1 MEKIMK
7 SDNQVRQEGFKVLFN
22 NMDIVDAER
31 FIAIINREKFDYTQ
45 WRDNLFADLSV
56 EEIFEK
62 GRKFAVDFRKIKGN
76 I

>member
-1 MEKIMK
+1 MK
-7 SDNQVRQEGFKVLFN
+7 SDNQIRQEGFKAFFD

-31 FIAIINREKFDYTQ
+31 FIAIINSERFNYTQ
-45 WRDNLFADLSV
+45 WRDGFFTDLSV

-62 GRKFAVDFRKIKGN
+62 GRKFVVDFRKIKGN